1 MQAAGNP
8 WSNQASHKLLTQF
21 VSRSQ
26 SYPTLLHCT
35 QGRAELLAAVSHFI
49 TAVHIISWIIFLGL
63 IPLTI
68 AALWIKNRSSV
79 QCWVRLHRQPER
91 WLLTT
96 RISGD
101 SDEKAQHVA
110 LQNIVVQSRNCEWD
124 AACAYRRRDRKS
136 GEWIIGLISNNEPG
150 ITDGDINFTQL
161 PSTTVLR
168 ASGMPRDEGVT
179 VLEKAKSWSDAK
191 AIDLKPEVYSLTA
204 QSFQCWEWPLA
215 TEVDPPGW
223 IARMI
228 EKVFELRDIAFYP
241 LIVTPLTI
249 AMLGTGNSWLF
260 GIGIFTVI
268 LLSGA
273 HKFVFLHQREDATQ
287 ERHLQ
292 NY

>member
-1 MQAAGNP
+1 
-8 WSNQASHKLLTQF
+8 LLPAHL
-21 VSRSQ
+21 S
-26 SYPTLLHCT
+26 
-35 QGRAELLAAVSHFI
+35 AVVPAFI
-49 TAVHIISWIIFLGL
+49 TAVHILSWIIFLGL

-68 AALWIKNRSSV
+68 AALWVKNRSAV
-79 QCWVRLHRQPER
+79 QCWVRLHRQPAR
-91 WLLTT
+91 WLLTI

-101 SDEKAQHVA
+101 SDEKAQHSA
-110 LQNIVVQSRNCEWD
+110 LQKIVEQSRNCEWD

-150 ITDGDINFTQL
+150 TTDGETKFIQL
-161 PSTTVLR
+161 PAATVLR
-168 ASGMPRDEGVT
+168 ASGTPRDEGVT
-179 VLEKAKSWSDAK
+179 VLEKAKSWSAAK
-191 AIDLKPEVYSLTA
+191 TIPLEPEVYSLTA

-215 TEVDPPGW
+215 AEIEPPSW
-223 IARMI
+223 AARMI
-228 EKVFELRDIAFYP
+228 EKIFELRDIAFYP